1 MTRRLLLLVSLAA
14 ITGLT
19 ACAPLQMPTASQQ
32 GGQPLLAPSGAAPVP
47 IGRIGRPGHYQVG
60 PITAH
65 PSGPVCSPT
74 WYKRGFVSSFIE
86 TWNMDVLS
94 AQTQINDAHMHP
106 TPTEQ
111 EQMKR
116 ILAMSITPPLEPP
129 APTGFANG
137 TCRST
142 SDNLGGTDGQ
152 HAAEHAWYTEHKRL
166 IAEHVLTY

>member
-74 WYKRGFVSSFIE
+74 WYKRGFVSSYVK
-86 TWNMDVLS
+86 TWNMDVGS
-94 AQTQINDAHMHP
+94 AETSYDIAHGTSTPAAQKVMH
-106 TPTEQ
+106 
-111 EQMKR
+111 R
-116 ILAMSITPPLEPP
+116 ITAMAFAPPDFPSR
-129 APTGFANG
+129 N
-137 TCRST
+137 
-142 SDNLGGTDGQ
+142 
-152 HAAEHAWYTEHKRL
+152 
-166 IAEHVLTY
+166 